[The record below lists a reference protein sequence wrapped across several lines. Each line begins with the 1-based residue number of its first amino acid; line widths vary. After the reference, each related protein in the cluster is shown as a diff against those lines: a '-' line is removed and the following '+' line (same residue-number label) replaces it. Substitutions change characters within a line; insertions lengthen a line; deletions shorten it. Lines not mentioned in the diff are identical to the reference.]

1 LTAAERRLWHRCGV
15 RILIVEDEEPLAEA
29 IARGLRRE
37 GMAVDVALDGDE
49 GHEKATVTR
58 YDVVV
63 LDRDLPG
70 MPGDELCRE
79 IVASGALTRVI
90 MLTASGS
97 VADRVEGLSLGAD
110 DYLAK
115 PFAFDELVAR
125 VRALARR
132 STPVTPP
139 VLRAGDLELDP
150 ARRTVTRSGD
160 LVELTRKE
168 FGVLE
173 VLLAASGSVVSSE
186 ELLERVWD
194 EHADPFT
201 TTVRVTVMT
210 LRKKLGEPGIIDTV
224 VGSGYRVPAA
234 AKGAASAEPVES
246 APEQG

>member
-1 LTAAERRLWHRCGV
+1 V
-15 RILIVEDEEPLAEA
+15 RILVVEDEDPLADA
-29 IARGLRRE
+29 VARGLRRE
-37 GMAVDVALDGDE
+37 GMAVDVALDGDS
-49 GHEKATVTR
+49 GHEKASITR

-70 MPGDELCRE
+70 MSGDELCQE
-79 IVASGALTRVI
+79 IVSSGALTRVL

-97 VADRVEGLSLGAD
+97 VDDRVEGLSLGAD

-115 PFAFDELVAR
+115 PFAFPELVAR

-139 VLRAGDLELDP
+139 VLVAGDVELDP
-150 ARRTVTRSGD
+150 AKRTVSRGGTPI
-160 LVELTRKE
+160 ELTRKE

-173 VLLAASGSVVSSE
+173 VLLSASGSVVSSE

-194 EHADPFT
+194 ENADPFT

-224 VGSGYRVPAA
+224 VGSGYRVPAG
-234 AKGAASAEPVES
+234 KIASE
-246 APEQG
+246 

>member
-1 LTAAERRLWHRCGV
+1 M

-29 IARGLRRE
+29 VARGLRRE
-37 GMAVDVALDGDE
+37 GMAVDVALTGDE
-49 GHEKATVTR
+49 GHEKAAVTR

-70 MPGDELCRE
+70 MSGDELCRE
-79 IVASGALTRVI
+79 IVSSGALTRVI

-150 ARRTVTRSGD
+150 ARRTVTRAGTP
-160 LVELTRKE
+160 VELTRKE

-234 AKGAASAEPVES
+234 AGGA
-246 APEQG
+246 EQG

>member
-1 LTAAERRLWHRCGV
+1 V

-150 ARRTVTRSGD
+150 ARRTVTRSGEP
-160 LVELTRKE
+160 VELTRKE

-210 LRKKLGEPGIIDTV
+210 LRKKLGEPGLIDTV

-234 AKGAASAEPVES
+234 GRVESVES
-246 APEQG
+246 APEPG